1 MGNVI
6 VRVPHQSAYVVE
18 FLGRYWKS
26 LDPGLHFLIPFFQR
40 IIHKHSLKEQ
50 TFTIH
55 AQNAV
60 TKDNVHLQIE
70 GVLYLKIEDPYKC
83 SYGAVD
89 PLQYSYVLAQS
100 IMRSEIGKI
109 SLDKT
114 FEEREA
120 LNANILESLTQATEP
135 WGIKCLRYEIKDIK
149 LSESLKKI
157 MNLEAEAERQKRAE
171 ILKSEG
177 KKMSDINIAEGQKRS
192 KILIAEAGAE
202 QYILNGRAIAN
213 RIRLLNMIIGEESGK
228 AATNYNL
235 ADLYTQA
242 LEGLSDEKKML
253 ILNAN
258 MTDPSKVFEN
268 LLGEKPQKA
277 LEDQSTQEGAETQSN
292 QSHTSS

>member
-18 FLGRYWKS
+18 FFGRYQQS
-26 LDPGLHFLIPFFQR
+26 LSPGLHFLVPFAQR

-50 TFTIH
+50 TFTIS

-89 PLQYSYVLAQS
+89 PLNYSYVLAQS

-120 LNANILESLTQATEP
+120 INSNILESLSQATEA

-149 LSESLKKI
+149 LPESLKKI
-157 MNLEAEAERQKRAE
+157 LNLEAESERQKRAE

-177 KKMSDINIAEGQKRS
+177 KKTSDINIAEGQKRS
-192 KILIAEAGAE
+192 KILTAEAAAQE
-202 QYILNGRAIAN
+202 YLLNGKAIAN
-213 RIRLLNMIIGEESGK
+213 RISLLNRVMGEEAGK
-228 AATNYNL
+228 RATDYNL

-242 LEGLSDEKKML
+242 LEGLQDEKKML
-253 ILNAN
+253 VVNAN
-258 MTDPSKVFEN
+258 MTDPSKMFQN
-268 LLGEKPQKA
+268 LLGKKTKEPDTPQTQDNS
-277 LEDQSTQEGAETQSN
+277 EDQSKP
-292 QSHTSS
+292 

>member
-18 FLGRYWKS
+18 LFGKYQKS
-26 LDPGLHFLIPFFQR
+26 LDPGLHFLVPYFQR

-50 TFTIH
+50 TFQIH

-70 GVLYLKIEDPYKC
+70 GVLYLKVEDPYKC

-89 PLQYSYVLAQS
+89 PLHYSYILAQS

-114 FEEREA
+114 FEERETI
-120 LNANILESLTQATEP
+120 NANILESLSHATEA

-149 LSESLKKI
+149 LSDSLKKI
-157 MNLEAEAERQKRAE
+157 LNLEAESERQKRAE

-177 KKMSDINIAEGQKRS
+177 KKAADINIAEGQKRS
-192 KILIAEAGAE
+192 KILVAEAGAE

-213 RIRLLNMIIGEESGK
+213 RINQLNKILGQEAGRD
-228 AATNYNL
+228 ATNYNL

-242 LEGLSDEKKML
+242 LESLSDEKKML
-253 ILNAN
+253 VLNAN
-258 MTDPSKVFEN
+258 MTDPAKLFEN
-268 LLGEKPQKA
+268 VLGKA
-277 LEDQSTQEGAETQSN
+277 PKNGSEEPLAIEDANASKNKE
-292 QSHTSS
+292 

>member
-18 FLGRYWKS
+18 FFGRYQQS
-26 LDPGLHFLIPFFQR
+26 LSPGLHFLVPFAQR

-50 TFTIH
+50 TFTIS

-89 PLQYSYVLAQS
+89 PLNYSYVLAQS

-120 LNANILESLTQATEP
+120 INSNILESLSQATEA

-149 LSESLKKI
+149 LPESLKKI
-157 MNLEAEAERQKRAE
+157 LNLEAESERQKRAE

-177 KKMSDINIAEGQKRS
+177 KKTSDINIAEGQKRS
-192 KILIAEAGAE
+192 KILTAEAAAQE
-202 QYILNGRAIAN
+202 YLLNGKAIAN
-213 RIRLLNMIIGEESGK
+213 RISLLNRVMGEESGK
-228 AATNYNL
+228 RATDYNL

-242 LEGLSDEKKML
+242 LEGLQDEKKML
-253 ILNAN
+253 VVNAN
-258 MTDPSKVFEN
+258 MTDPSKMFQN
-268 LLGEKPQKA
+268 LLGKKTKEPDTPQTQDNS
-277 LEDQSTQEGAETQSN
+277 EDQSKP
-292 QSHTSS
+292 